1 MTAVNATVT
10 RGGYR
15 CRCGSDQPSVVLSL
29 IPFSDVC
36 ELPEFKLRMPVAAD
50 SASSSSGV
58 EKTTLCGYVV
68 CNSIGFSLWHSH
80 RPARLYRLIYR
91 RREKN
96 VSGGPLPPASA
107 QLPNDDYVDAER
119 EERRLM
125 ATEEGRRRY
134 GNGVRG
140 Y

>member
-1 MTAVNATVT
+1 MAATSS
-10 RGGYR
+10 YR
-15 CRCGSDQPSVVLSL
+15 CRCGSDQPSFVLSL

-36 ELPEFKLRMPVAAD
+36 ELPEFKLRMPVAAN
-50 SASSSSGV
+50 SASSSGV
-58 EKTTLCGYVV
+58 EETTTLCGYVV
-68 CNSIGFSLWHSH
+68 RNSIGFSLWHGH
-80 RPARLYRLIYR
+80 RPARLYRLICR
-91 RREKN
+91 RREKS

-107 QLPNDDYVDAER
+107 QLHHDDDVDAER